1 MNENKEW
8 KMSLEDALREIHR
21 QLTEDELFLNQ
32 RLQQDSFRESM
43 PDEEMRIRRI
53 FSLAVLMEETI
64 DSVLKEI
71 DNEPQKESE
80 LQSLEYTSH
89 TIGTPDEETASPE
102 IEDISIDQSAPDAE
116 EAPEEEAAPAAA
128 DEEAP
133 APAEEEAEETA
144 ESGEE
149 DDGRVVI
156 REIEL
161 SDPDEEEEGSDA
173 EEEKTLLPG
182 KKNPAMKR
190 RSTAMMRKRTKKRMT
205 TTMTMTTTRSPS

>member
-80 LQSLEYTSH
+80 LQSLE
-89 TIGTPDEETASPE
+89 
-102 IEDISIDQSAPDAE
+102 
-116 EAPEEEAAPAAA
+116 
-128 DEEAP
+128 
-133 APAEEEAEETA
+133 
-144 ESGEE
+144 
-149 DDGRVVI
+149 
-156 REIEL
+156 
-161 SDPDEEEEGSDA
+161 
-173 EEEKTLLPG
+173 
-182 KKNPAMKR
+182 
-190 RSTAMMRKRTKKRMT
+190 
-205 TTMTMTTTRSPS
+205 